1 MRSVEA
7 GKVVVR
13 RMKTRWDT
21 CQTGSRAIW
30 LIPELMDL
38 HMPDWRSRRD
48 ELNQAPLEAEAW
60 GSEKRS

>member
-1 MRSVEA
+1 
-7 GKVVVR
+7 
-13 RMKTRWDT
+13 MKTRWDT